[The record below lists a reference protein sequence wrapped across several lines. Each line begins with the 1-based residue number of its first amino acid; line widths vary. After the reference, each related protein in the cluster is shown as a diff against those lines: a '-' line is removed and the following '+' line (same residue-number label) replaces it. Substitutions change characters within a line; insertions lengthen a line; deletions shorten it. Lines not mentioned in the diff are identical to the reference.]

1 MIKIGNTNLGA
12 FPLLLA
18 PMEGVTDPSFRAI
31 CKEHGADMVY
41 TEFVSVEGLIRN
53 VKKSQKKISI
63 FPGERPVGIQIYGAN
78 LDAMLKATRL
88 VEQMQPEVLDINYG
102 CPVSKVVNKMC
113 GAGILQDI
121 DRMVELTKAV
131 VRATDFP
138 VTVKT
143 RLGWTQDSIKIVEV
157 VERLQ
162 EAGIKAIT
170 IHARTRKQMYKGEAD
185 WSWFIQIKKNPNITI
200 PVFGNGDIDG
210 PQKAMQYKRLFPVD
224 GMMIGRA
231 AIGRPWIFQSIKH
244 FIETG
249 VLLPEPGIKE
259 RIDIVKRHLKHS
271 LDWKGEKTG
280 ILEMRRHYVN
290 YFKAIPH
297 FKPFRLRL
305 LTEMNPGIVNE
316 ILDEIGHRF
325 SAPLTVHA

>member
-1 MIKIGNTNLGA
+1 MIKIGKTNLGS

-63 FPGERPVGIQIYGAN
+63 FPHERPVGIQIYGAN
-78 LDAMLKATRL
+78 LESMLKAAKV
-88 VEQMQPEVLDINYG
+88 VEAAQPEVLDINYG

-113 GAGILQDI
+113 GAGILQDV
-121 DRMVELTKAV
+121 DRMVSLTRAV
-131 VRATDFP
+131 VEATSLP

-143 RLGWTQDSIKIVEV
+143 RLGWNAETIRIGEV

-162 EAGIKAIT
+162 EVGIQAIT

-185 WSWFIQIKKNPNITI
+185 WDWFLRIKENPNITI
-200 PVFGNGDIDG
+200 PVFGNGDINS
-210 PQKAMQYKRLFPVD
+210 PEKAQAYRAQYRVD

-231 AIGRPWIFQSIKH
+231 AIGRPWIFSQIKH
-244 FIETG
+244 YMATG
-249 VLLPEPGIKE
+249 DLLPEPGMEE
-259 RIDIVKRHLKHS
+259 RIKIIHQHLNHS
-271 LDWKGEKTG
+271 LEWKGDKVG
-280 ILEMRRHYVN
+280 ILEMRRHYTN
-290 YFKAIPH
+290 YFKSIPH

-305 LTEMNPGIVNE
+305 LTEMNPQIVRE
-316 ILDEIGHRF
+316 ILDEIGYTFAR
-325 SAPLTVHA
+325 TYEQIN